1 MRATGGDASTGI
13 SYFTRKRGRM
23 KAHIS
28 IDQPSEADLDVIH
41 GVLRETYWS
50 PGIPRDVVARAA
62 ANSMCAI
69 ARDEKGAL
77 IGYARL
83 VTDKATFAWLCDVI
97 VLPGRQGK
105 GLGRALVRT
114 FLDHPEL
121 QGLRRWLLGTKD
133 AHGVYAAL
141 GFKPLEAPERFMAI
155 RKPAPYGT
163 TTS

>member
-1 MRATGGDASTGI
+1 MPAIAI
-13 SYFTRKRGRM
+13 E
-23 KAHIS
+23 
-28 IDQPSEADLDVIH
+28 QPSETDMDTIH
-41 GVLRETYWS
+41 AVLRETYWS
-50 PGIPRDVVARAA
+50 PGIPRETVARAC

-69 ARDEKGAL
+69 ARDDKDKL
-77 IGYARL
+77 IGFARL

-97 VLPGRQGK
+97 VLPGKRGR

-133 AHGVYAAL
+133 AHGVYAPL
-141 GFKPLEAPERFMAI
+141 GFQTLDAPERLMQI
-155 RKPAPYGT
+155 RNPAPYGR